1 MTAAYL
7 AKVFGRPEQGGVPI
21 TLIES
26 PDIGTIGVGE
36 GSFATIR
43 TTLAT
48 LGIDEARFLREST
61 ATFKQGIRF
70 VDWEKT
76 PVTAPDGTV
85 RHDHYFHPFDPPFFA
100 EGAGLLPYWLLQDP
114 KTRAPYGEYGRT
126 ASEILTPEGVVLPF
140 INASFGERVG
150 AVLIDLLI
158 MVLAPVLLVIAFIIL
173 PTRHLLDDKHNR
185 VALEILAIV
194 AMFFWFFIRSGYF
207 IFFEMGRRAATP
219 GKRLMRLRVIA
230 HDGGRLT
237 PAAVFTRN
245 AMREVELYIPL
256 GLLLTNGGSAGT
268 VGLLAFLWAVA
279 LLLLP
284 LFNRQHAR
292 LGDFLAGT
300 RVVHMPKAQLSYDLA
315 DLDGD
320 RNLGLTFTRE
330 QLAYGEMELGVLE
343 QVLRDRKPSVM
354 RAVADK
360 IKARIN
366 WQAPKNP
373 ADIPPDEAFLRAYYG
388 ALRAY
393 LEGRMLLGKRRK
405 DKSEG

>member
-1 MTAAYL
+1 M
-7 AKVFGRPEQGGVPI
+7 AKAGAMSGKKGRD
-21 TLIES
+21 LMA
-26 PDIGTIGVGE
+26 D
-36 GSFATIR
+36 
-43 TTLAT
+43 
-48 LGIDEARFLREST
+48 
-61 ATFKQGIRF
+61 
-70 VDWEKT
+70 
-76 PVTAPDGTV
+76 
-85 RHDHYFHPFDPPFFA
+85 
-100 EGAGLLPYWLLQDP
+100 
-114 KTRAPYGEYGRT
+114 APYGEYGRT

-150 AVLIDLLI
+150 AVVIDLII
-158 MVLAPVLLVIAFIIL
+158 MAVAPILMLIAFFLL
-173 PTRHLLDDKHNR
+173 PIHDLFTDKHNR
-185 VALEILAIV
+185 AALEILWISWL
-194 AMFFWFFIRSGYF
+194 FFTFFIRSGYF
-207 IFFEMGRRAATP
+207 MFFEMGRRAATP

-237 PAAVFTRN
+237 PSAVFTRN
-245 AMREVELYIPL
+245 AMREIELFMPL
-256 GLLLTNGGSAGT
+256 GLLFTAGASGGII
-268 VGLLAFLWAVA
+268 GLLAFLWALA

-320 RNLGLTFTRE
+320 RNLGLTFTQE

-343 QVLRDRKPSVM
+343 QVLRDRKASVM
-354 RAVADK
+354 KAVADK

-366 WQAPKNP
+366 WLAPKNP
-373 ADIPPDEAFLRAYYG
+373 ADVPPDEAFLRAYYG

-393 LEGRMLLGKRRK
+393 LEGRMLLGRRRK

>member
-1 MTAAYL
+1 MAKAARKDL
-7 AKVFGRPEQGGVPI
+7 MA
-21 TLIES
+21 
-26 PDIGTIGVGE
+26 D
-36 GSFATIR
+36 
-43 TTLAT
+43 
-48 LGIDEARFLREST
+48 
-61 ATFKQGIRF
+61 
-70 VDWEKT
+70 
-76 PVTAPDGTV
+76 
-85 RHDHYFHPFDPPFFA
+85 
-100 EGAGLLPYWLLQDP
+100 
-114 KTRAPYGEYGRT
+114 APYGEYGRT

-150 AVLIDLLI
+150 AVVIDMII
-158 MVLAPVLLVIAFIIL
+158 MAVVPVLLFIAFFAL
-173 PTRHLLDDKHNR
+173 GLHHLLEGKQNR
-185 VALEILAIV
+185 AAAEILLIV
-194 AMFFWFFIRSGYF
+194 LLFFGFFLRSGYF
-207 IFFEMGRRAATP
+207 IVFEMGRRAATP

-245 AMREVELYIPL
+245 AMREVEFYIPL
-256 GLLLTNGGSAGT
+256 GMMASAGASGGLI
-268 VGLLAFLWAVA
+268 GLLAFLWALG

-300 RVVHMPKAQLSYDLA
+300 RVVHMPRAQLSYDLA

-354 RAVADK
+354 KAVADK

-366 WQAPKNP
+366 WPAPRDP
-373 ADIPPDEAFLRAYYG
+373 SDVPPDETFLRAYYG

-393 LEGRMLLGKRRK
+393 LESRMLLGRRRK
-405 DKSEG
+405 DKTDS